1 MPKAIARHAP
11 SLRPRTHHGTGDSIS
26 AETKRRDDDRKYTRK
41 HRRHDGSEVRRDA
54 AGEGEDVERTE
65 HSELERHRLSD
76 AHVWSVA
83 Y

>member
-11 SLRPRTHHGTGDSIS
+11 SLRTDLGPGAGDS
-26 AETKRRDDDRKYTRK
+26 AETKRRDDDREHARE
-41 HRRHDGSEVRRDA
+41 HRRHDGSEMRRDA
-54 AGEGEDVERTE
+54 AGEREGVERAE